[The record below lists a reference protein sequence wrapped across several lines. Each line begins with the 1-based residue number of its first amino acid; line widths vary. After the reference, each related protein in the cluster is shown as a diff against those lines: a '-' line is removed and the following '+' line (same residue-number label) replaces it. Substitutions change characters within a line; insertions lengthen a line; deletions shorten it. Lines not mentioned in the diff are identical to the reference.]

1 MLRDV
6 LFAARA
12 LRRSPVL
19 LATAVMT
26 LALGIGVSTG
36 VFTVAYGL
44 LMKPLPYAEPAGLVA
59 IALHREAQPDSDVGV
74 KLPEVGEWTRRTR
87 AFARIAG
94 YAGAEFTLRGVGDTR
109 SVRGAMVTDGFFDLL
124 GMPPQEGSTAN
135 VASANPEAVLSSKLA
150 NQLGR
155 FGDWRM
161 RGFTLG
167 TGHFSATA
175 IMPSAFTYPSDR
187 FELWIPADAVP
198 RISFFKDDDQR
209 DFKLIARLAPGAT
222 LAQARDDA
230 SRVAMELNEG
240 VIEPRRR
247 YAWVKPLDEDR
258 QRQARTTMVPFAA
271 GAALVLAIACANVS
285 GLLASRAAARR
296 REFAVRRAL
305 GGDTKQLLRAAFAE
319 SVTLAL
325 GGWILGLV
333 IAHGVVRAFVTF
345 GAEAL
350 SGLQNAHLDPVAVF
364 GSFLLCLLVGVVS
377 GAAPAW
383 RALRSEAGSVL
394 KQTTDRGARS
404 GVAARGTL
412 VVAQV
417 ALTIVLLVCAGLLT
431 RTVTKIVNAER
442 GFVLQHA
449 SATRLLLGEG
459 IRWNATDKIPVVDQL
474 LLRTRALPGVVA
486 AGVGS
491 DLPPGGSQL
500 MMTIRVTLGNK
511 SEVFPLNLSAV
522 TPGYLEGIGAQL
534 IAGRLFEERDRL
546 EKVPPVVVT
555 ETAARRLFFGREAV
569 GRKWPAAIPTPAGRV
584 QPTVIGV
591 VRDVKYGGLDREA
604 PAALFAP
611 FGTLAPTQAFLVIR
625 SSGDPMTLAPDIRRV
640 VQQLDSSLPLFPPKS
655 LEEVVAGSI
664 ADRRLRLQLSV
675 VFAAMALVLAAVAL
689 WGAIAQ
695 TVVDRRR
702 ELAIRMALGSTD
714 SEAVSL
720 VVRGGLLLIGIGVA
734 TGVLAAALSARGLRH
749 LLHGVTPL
757 DPLTFVAGVAIAAIV
772 SVIACYVPARRAA
785 AISPSELLRDA

>member
-44 LMKPLPYAEPAGLVA
+44 LMKPLPFAEAERLVA
-59 IALHREAQPDSDVGV
+59 IALHRQGRADADVGV
-74 KLPEVGEWTRRTR
+74 KLGELDEWRRRTR
-87 AFARIAG
+87 AFSHIAG
-94 YAGAEFTLRGVGDTR
+94 HAVAEFTLRGVGETR

-124 GMPPQEGSTAN
+124 GVSPAEGATIG
-135 VASANPEAVLSSKLA
+135 VAGATPAAVLTSKLA
-150 NQLGR
+150 GQLGR
-155 FGDWRM
+155 DGDWRA

-167 TGHFSATA
+167 TGHFSASA
-175 IMPSAFTYPSDR
+175 IMPPFFTYPSERID
-187 FELWIPADAVP
+187 LWIPAAAVP
-198 RISFFKDDDQR
+198 NITFFKNDDQR
-209 DFKLIARLAPGAT
+209 DFRLIARLAPAVT

-230 SRVAMELNEG
+230 ARVAMELNEG
-240 VIEPRRR
+240 LIEPRRR
-247 YAWVKPLDEDR
+247 YGWVKPLDEDSR
-258 QRQARTTMVPFAA
+258 RQARTTMVPFAA
-271 GAALVLAIACANVS
+271 GSLLVLAIACANVS
-285 GLLASRAAARR
+285 GLLASRAVARR

-305 GGDTKQLLRAAFAE
+305 GGDTTQLLRAAFAE
-319 SVTLAL
+319 SLTIAI
-325 GGWILGLV
+325 GGWVLGLA
-333 IAHGVVRAFVTF
+333 IAQLVLRAFVSLGT
-345 GAEAL
+345 EAL
-350 SGLQNAHLDPVAVF
+350 AGLQTVSLDATAIA
-364 GSFLLCLLVGVVS
+364 GSLLLSLLVGILS
-377 GAAPAW
+377 GAAPAL
-383 RALRSEAGSVL
+383 RALRSEAGAVL
-394 KQTTDRGARS
+394 KQTSDRGGRS
-404 GVAARGTL
+404 GLAARGTL

-431 RTVTKIVNAER
+431 RTVMTIVRAER
-442 GFVLQHA
+442 GFELRHA

-459 IRWNATDKIPVVDQL
+459 IRWNATDKIPLVEQL
-474 LLRTRALPGVVA
+474 LSRTRTLPGVVA
-486 AGVGS
+486 AGIGS
-491 DLPPGGSQL
+491 DLPPGDPQL
-500 MMTIRVTLGNK
+500 LMTIRVTLGNK

-522 TPGYLEGIGAQL
+522 TPGYLESIGVRL
-534 IAGRLFEERDRL
+534 IAGRLFEERDTL
-546 EKVPPVVVT
+546 EKVPSVVVT

-611 FGTLAPTQAFLVIR
+611 FSTLAPTQAFLVIR
-625 SSGDPMTLAPDIRRV
+625 TSGDPMALASDIRRV
-640 VQQLDSSLPLFPPKS
+640 VRDLDPSLPVFPSKS
-655 LEEVVAGSI
+655 LEEVVAGSM
-664 ADRRLRLQLSV
+664 ADRRLRLQLAV
-675 VFAAMALVLAAVAL
+675 VFAALALLLAAVAL

-695 TVVDRRR
+695 SVVERRR

-714 SEAVSL
+714 SQAVSL
-720 VVRGGLLLIGIGVA
+720 VVRRGVMLIAIGVGA
-734 TGVLAAALSARGLRH
+734 GILAAALSARGLRH

>member
-12 LRRSPVL
+12 LRRTPVL
-19 LATAVMT
+19 LATAVLT

-44 LMKPLPYAEPAGLVA
+44 LMKPLPYAAPETLVA
-59 IALHREAQPDSDVGV
+59 IGQHRPGQPDADVGV
-74 KLPEVGEWTRRTR
+74 KLPEVDEWRRRTR
-87 AFARIAG
+87 AFAHIAG
-94 YAGAEFTLRGVGDTR
+94 YAGGEFALRGVGETR

-124 GMPPQEGSTAN
+124 GVPPQEGSTID
-135 VASANPEAVLSSKLA
+135 VAGAHPVAVLTSKLA
-150 NQLGR
+150 DQFGRLGE
-155 FGDWRM
+155 WRT

-167 TGHFSATA
+167 ASHFSAAA

-187 FELWIPADAVP
+187 FDLWLPAAAVP
-198 RISFFKDDDQR
+198 NISFFKNDDQR
-209 DFKLIARLAPGAT
+209 DFKLIARLGPGVT

-230 SRVAMELNEG
+230 ARVSMELNEG
-240 VIEPRRR
+240 LTEFRRR

-258 QRQARTTMVPFAA
+258 RRQARTAMVPFAA
-271 GAALVLAIACANVS
+271 GAVLVLVIACANVS

-305 GGDTKQLLRAAFAE
+305 GGETAQLLGAAFAE
-319 SVTLAL
+319 SVTIAL
-325 GGWILGLV
+325 GGWVLGLV
-333 IAHGVVRAFVTF
+333 IAHLVVRAFVAF

-350 SGLQNAHLDPVAVF
+350 SGLQYARLDAVAVIA
-364 GSFLLCLLVGVVS
+364 SFFLCLLVGIVS
-377 GAAPAW
+377 GAAPAL
-383 RALRSEAGSVL
+383 RALRTEAGAVL

-404 GVAARGTL
+404 GAARGAL

-442 GFVLQHA
+442 GFELQHA
-449 SATRLLLGEG
+449 SATRLLLGDG
-459 IRWNATDKIPVVDQL
+459 IRWNATDKVPIVDQL
-474 LLRTRALPGVVA
+474 LSRIRALPGVTA
-486 AGVGS
+486 AGIGS

-500 MMTIRVTLGNK
+500 MMTIRVTRENQ

-522 TPGYLEGIGAQL
+522 TPGYLEGIGVRL
-534 IAGRLFEERDRL
+534 IAGRLFEERDLL
-546 EKVPPVVVT
+546 EKVPSVVVT
-555 ETAARRLFFGREAV
+555 ESGARRLFFGREAV
-569 GRKWPAAIPTPAGRV
+569 GRKWPATLPTPAGRV

-611 FGTLAPTQAFLVIR
+611 FGTLAPTQVFLVIR
-625 SSGDPMTLAPDIRRV
+625 SNGDPMALAPDIRRV
-640 VQQLDSSLPLFPPKS
+640 VQQLDPSLPVFPPKS
-655 LEEVVAGSI
+655 LEEVVAASI

-675 VFAAMALVLAAVAL
+675 VFAALALVLAAVAL

-695 TVVDRRR
+695 NVVDRRR

-714 SEAVSL
+714 GEAVSL

-734 TGVLAAALSARGLRH
+734 AGVLGAALSARGLRH

-757 DPLTFVAGVAIAAIV
+757 DPLTFVAGVAIALLV

-785 AISPSELLRDA
+785 SISPSELLRDA